1 MRPPVPMPGEWAG
14 RSEVLNEFKV
24 HPTLPAVDLDRAKS
38 FYRDTLGFKIEHENP
53 VAAMFTS
60 ASATRFTVFATPNPN
75 RAGHTQAGWEVK
87 DIETVVQDLQGKG
100 VVFEEYDYPTL
111 KTVNGVAETPAG
123 KAAWF
128 KDTEGNLLGLVQ
140 LA

>member
-1 MRPPVPMPGEWAG
+1 M
-14 RSEVLNEFKV
+14 LNEFKV
-24 HPTLPAVDLDRAKS
+24 HPTLPAVDLERARG
-38 FYRDTLGFKIEHENP
+38 FYRDKLGFVVETENP
-53 VAAMFTS
+53 AAVMFSS
-60 ASATRFTVFATPNPN
+60 AGGTRFTVFATSNPN

-87 DIETVVQDLQGKG
+87 NIEAVVQDLRGKD
-100 VVFEEYDYPTL
+100 VLFEEYDYPNL

-140 LA
+140 LR